1 MKKSKLLSYKEYL
14 GSVDCDLESG
24 VLYGKIQFIN
34 DIVTYEASSL
44 PELKAEF
51 EVAVDDYL
59 ETCAAIEKEPQKA
72 YSGTFNVRVGEEL
85 HRKAVICSKKKGV
98 NLNELCREA
107 IAEKI
112 DAITMAEADREPIV
126 QINLIDPAKIGVL
139 QSDHLLAAQY
149 LANSTVEDV
158 EERNPEL
165 HH

>member
-1 MKKSKLLSYKEYL
+1 MKKSRLLKYKEYL
-14 GSVDCDLESG
+14 GSVDYDLESG

-44 PELKAEF
+44 PELIAEF
-51 EVAVDDYL
+51 EVTVEDYL
-59 ETCAAIEKEPQKA
+59 ETCAAIGKEPQKA

-107 IAEKI
+107 IAEKV
-112 DAITMAEADREPIV
+112 DAITMAEAEKEPII
-126 QINLIDPAKIGVL
+126 QINLIDPAKVGTL
-139 QSDHLLAAQY
+139 QGDHLLGAQY
-149 LANSTVEDV
+149 LAISSEKDV
-158 EERNPEL
+158 EERKPEL

>member
-59 ETCAAIEKEPQKA
+59 ETCAAIGKEPQKA

-112 DAITMAEADREPIV
+112 DAITNAEADREPIV
-126 QINLIDPAKIGVL
+126 QINLIDPAKIGTL

>member
-1 MKKSKLLSYKEYL
+1 MKKSNLLNYKEYL
-14 GSVDCDLESG
+14 GSVKCDLESG

-34 DIVTYEASSL
+34 DTVTYEALNL

-59 ETCAAIEKEPQKA
+59 ETCAAIGKEPQKA

-107 IAEKI
+107 IAEKV
-112 DAITMAEADREPIV
+112 DAITKAEAKREPIV
-126 QINLIDPAKIGVL
+126 QINLIDPAKVGTL
-139 QSDHLLAAQY
+139 QNDHLLTAQY
-149 LANSTVEDV
+149 LAISTVKDV
-158 EERNPEL
+158 GERNPEF